1 MCPLYVFIFFTLPLP
16 LYLKKWFGGRV
27 AINKKKINFQLTI
40 SLTMSILI
48 FSSITFSF
56 FAAVIILSC
65 GSRRTDLLPSG
76 LMLLYELEMPSTL
89 RAGKQN
95 LSLVSTT
102 RYSFKRRRP
111 CTYKWRSLFWI
122 HRVQRH
128 PNKDTVIQNF
138 PA

>member
-1 MCPLYVFIFFTLPLP
+1 
-16 LYLKKWFGGRV
+16 
-27 AINKKKINFQLTI
+27 
-40 SLTMSILI
+40 MSILN
-48 FSSITFSF
+48 FSAITFSF

-65 GSRRTDLLPSG
+65 GSSRTDLLPSG

-102 RYSFKRRRP
+102 CYSFKRGRS
-111 CTYKWRSLFWI
+111 CIYKWRSLFWI
-122 HRVQRH
+122 HRGQSH
-128 PNKDTVIQNF
+128 PNKDTAIQNF